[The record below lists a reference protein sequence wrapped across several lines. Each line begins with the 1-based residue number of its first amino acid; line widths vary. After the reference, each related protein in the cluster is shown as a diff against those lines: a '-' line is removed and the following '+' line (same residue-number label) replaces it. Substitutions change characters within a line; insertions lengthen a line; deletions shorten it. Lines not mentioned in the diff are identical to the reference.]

1 MAEITKTK
9 LAEKE
14 KIVKVLIEQ
23 GGESYN
29 NWLARKFDEIIME
42 NSEKILTALDN
53 KKNKQASQSHNQSN
67 HHS

>member
-53 KKNKQASQSHNQSN
+53 QKNKQASQSHNQSN

>member
-53 KKNKQASQSHNQSN
+53 PKNKQASQSHNQSN